1 MGDVTTDWARVHRPR
16 AIEVP
21 PGGSRCQEHNARQGG
36 SKSGDAQRV
45 TERSNRTTLFH
56 RQWQH
61 YSFNRGVRAPF
72 VLKGHVSELLELD
85 AKDVSRDAAIV
96 GTRLKP
102 AIRLLTKNPQLHAAD
117 FAPRAILV

>member
-1 MGDVTTDWARVHRPR
+1 MGNVTADRARVHRPR

-56 RQWQH
+56 LQR
-61 YSFNRGVRAPF
+61 NIIA
-72 VLKGHVSELLELD
+72 
-85 AKDVSRDAAIV
+85 
-96 GTRLKP
+96 
-102 AIRLLTKNPQLHAAD
+102 LTKPSGVTLS
-117 FAPRAILV
+117 